1 MATMSEPL
9 VVHNAQATLDVQ
21 LACDAG
27 PLPTPAQLLDWA
39 GAALEPEYQGAEL
52 VLRIVDEAESAELNE
67 TYRGKCGPTNVL
79 SFPFEM
85 PPEVEDLK
93 LLGDLVLC
101 AAVVEREARE
111 QGKSSTAHWAHMVV
125 HGVLHLQGYDH
136 QNSVEATEMEDLE
149 RKLLAGLGFSD
160 PYRVGSEGEEF
171 GLDGC

>member
-1 MATMSEPL
+1 MIEPL

-21 LACDAG
+21 LACEAESV
-27 PLPTPAQLLDWA
+27 PTPEQLLSWA
-39 GAALEPEYQGAEL
+39 AAALEPEYQGAEL

-93 LLGDLVLC
+93 LLGDLVVC
-101 AAVVEREARE
+101 APVIAREARE
-111 QGKSSTAHWAHMVV
+111 QSKTDSAHWAHMVV

-136 QNSVEATEMEDLE
+136 QSTDEAAEMEALE
-149 RKLLAGLGFSD
+149 RKLLAGLGFDD
-160 PYRVGSEGEEF
+160 PYGDEA
-171 GLDGC
+171 GLHVR